1 MNLAVLV
8 VDTNYIT
15 ISPSSIEAFKTATLL
30 KTLNVNALIMGEVGV
45 GKKSLA
51 RYILPDAPIL
61 NASNF
66 DELLT
71 TLRSVHEI
79 IITDLENSPNIKK
92 ILDIISSKSIRV
104 IATAKSSYNYE
115 TVDYTFSIKFDIPSL
130 SQRLEDVEQ
139 LIQKFANEASLLF
152 STNENFCMKSFKPD
166 LSQNSNS
173 LRRQVMIN
181 YLLQDINDIEL
192 MSIMQNYLSNKL
204 GSNND
209 YKNFLHLYEVPL
221 IKAGLEKFKSQL
233 QLSDKLGLNRNTL
246 RKKIVDNKEYL

>member
-92 ILDIISSKSIRV
+92 ILDMVTNGTITHEEGEKLIEALYKKDDETKINTKKSTLRIRV
-104 IATAKSSYNYE
+104 DTKGKDTDKRATVN
-115 TVDYTFSIKFDIPSL
+115 VNI
-130 SQRLEDVEQ
+130 
-139 LIQKFANEASLLF
+139 
-152 STNENFCMKSFKPD
+152 
-166 LSQNSNS
+166 
-173 LRRQVMIN
+173 
-181 YLLQDINDIEL
+181 
-192 MSIMQNYLSNKL
+192 
-204 GSNND
+204 
-209 YKNFLHLYEVPL
+209 PL
-221 IKAGLEKFKSQL
+221 ILAKKVSGLMHFIPK
-233 QLSDKLGLNRNTL
+233 DA
-246 RKKIVDNKEYL
+246 KKDLEEQGINLDSFDLVELIEMFERGEIEEDLVNIDADDDDQVAKVRIYVD